1 MRLPENISEVTNGLN
16 PAQLDQLLTALADEV
31 MNLSKKV
38 AGFEVQSKLSAGAY
52 KKAQAKATFL
62 LKETG
67 TPSMVKTMVEGQ
79 EDVVQAFN
87 VWQGDEALHV
97 MGKAE
102 LDGRTAQYQA
112 IKKLIDLKVEELR
125 AFKAGHR

>member
-1 MRLPENISEVTNGLN
+1 MKLPENISEVTSDLN

-31 MNLSKKV
+31 MKLTRAV
-38 AGFEVQSKLSAGAY
+38 AGYETAAKLSVGKY
-52 KKAQAKATFL
+52 KKAQAKAAFE
-62 LKETG
+62 LKQAG
-67 TPSMVKTMVEGQ
+67 SPSVVKMLVEGD
-79 EDVVQAFN
+79 ETVQAAYDALIA
-87 VWQGDEALHV
+87 DEAIQA